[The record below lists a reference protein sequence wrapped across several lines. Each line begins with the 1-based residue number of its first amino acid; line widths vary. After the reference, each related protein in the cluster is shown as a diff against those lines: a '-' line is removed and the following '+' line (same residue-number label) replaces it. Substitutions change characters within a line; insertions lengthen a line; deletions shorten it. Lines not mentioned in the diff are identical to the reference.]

1 MAQKRIDACG
11 DDRSRPKAKCGS
23 NNERVEKAKEKDP
36 FFRKERER
44 ENEGIKIRKQ
54 IF

>member
-11 DDRSRPKAKCGS
+11 DGGSRPKAKCGS

-36 FFRKERER
+36 FLERKERER
-44 ENEGIKIRKQ
+44 TKE
-54 IF
+54 